1 MTALVSPAI
10 PRWQSEVPG
19 DAQFELFL
27 DTVGTNL
34 LDILCL
40 DYVDTTKTYNDL
52 TFLQGQV
59 MMILEQQL
67 FLAKK
72 KAEYEKQIL
81 DLKERLGLDNE

>member
-1 MTALVSPAI
+1 MDLNETI
-10 PRWQSEVPG
+10 K
-19 DAQFELFL
+19 
-27 DTVGTNL
+27 TN
-34 LDILCL
+34 
-40 DYVDTTKTYNDL
+40 NDL

-72 KAEYEKQIL
+72 KVEYEKQIE

>member
-1 MTALVSPAI
+1 MDLNETI
-10 PRWQSEVPG
+10 K
-19 DAQFELFL
+19 
-27 DTVGTNL
+27 TN
-34 LDILCL
+34 
-40 DYVDTTKTYNDL
+40 NDL

-72 KAEYEKQIL
+72 QAEYEKQIQ

>member
-1 MTALVSPAI
+1 MNL
-10 PRWQSEVPG
+10 SE
-19 DAQFELFL
+19 
-27 DTVGTNL
+27 TIKTN
-34 LDILCL
+34 
-40 DYVDTTKTYNDL
+40 NDL

-72 KAEYEKQIL
+72 KAEYEKQIE